1 LKNESAAIYGA
12 LAKGG
17 IILDQVALERA
28 TTRKVTLR
36 LIPFLFL
43 CFIIAILDRVNI
55 GFAALQMNEDLGFSN
70 AVFGLGAGIFFLGYF
85 LLEVPGS
92 AMMTKIGARKWISR
106 IMVTWAI
113 IAILMAFVQTPMQFY
128 AARFVLGIAE
138 ASFYPCMVAYLSGFY
153 QTKHHAKAIA
163 GFMLA
168 IPGANALGAPL
179 STFLLGIDWLGFSG
193 WQWLFILEAIP
204 ALILGIIC
212 FFYLDD
218 RLEDVKWL
226 NKEEKTWLIDVVTKE
241 NLEKQQVKHYT
252 FWQALKDRDVLILS
266 LGYFCWMMGYYG
278 INMFLPTISKGLSET
293 TSLSTQSIGWIL
305 GLMYACA
312 MVVMILVG
320 NHSDKKN
327 ERRWHVAVCLTT
339 SAVAM
344 IISTYFYSSS
354 ILVSFVFLTIA
365 LCGAFGAYSP
375 FWAIPPS
382 FLTGAAAGGAIA
394 MINSIGNLGGF
405 FGPYLVGY
413 IKDTTGS
420 FNTSMIF
427 LGISMIISSLIIVFL
442 VKQSGKALSLEEKK
456 LKQIS

>member
-1 LKNESAAIYGA
+1 MNQLE
-12 LAKGG
+12 
-17 IILDQVALERA
+17 LERS

-70 AVFGLGAGIFFLGYF
+70 AVFGLGAGIFFIGYF

-113 IAILMAFVQTPMQFY
+113 IAIFMAFVQTPTQFY
-128 AARFVLGIAE
+128 IARFLLGVAE
-138 ASFYPCMVAYLSGFY
+138 ASFYPCMVYYLSGFF

-168 IPGANALGAPL
+168 IPGANAIGAPL
-179 STFLLGIDWLGFSG
+179 STFLLGIDWLGLAG

-204 ALILGIIC
+204 AFILGIIC
-212 FFYLDD
+212 YFYLDD
-218 RLEDVKWL
+218 RLEDVNWL
-226 NKEEKTWLIDVVTKE
+226 NRNEKEWLMSVIAKERQEKEE
-241 NLEKQQVKHYT
+241 VKHYT
-252 FWQALKDRDVLILS
+252 FAQALKDRDVLILS
-266 LGYFCWMMGYYG
+266 IGYFCWMVGYYG
-278 INMFLPTISKGLSET
+278 INMFLPTISQGLVEA
-293 TSLSTQSIGWIL
+293 TSLSTQGMGWVL
-305 GLMYACA
+305 GLMYTIA
-312 MVVMILVG
+312 MVVMIMVG

-327 ERRWHVAVCLTT
+327 ERRWHVAICLTI

-344 IISTYFYSSS
+344 IASSYVASTS
-354 ILVSFVFLTIA
+354 IVLSFIFLTIA

-394 MINSIGNLGGF
+394 LINSVGNLGGF
-405 FGPYLVGY
+405 FGPYIVGY
-413 IKDTTGS
+413 IKDVTGS

-427 LGISMIISSLIIVFL
+427 LGVSLVIGAVIILFL
-442 VKQSGKALSLEEKK
+442 VKQSGKAVSHKVEEDIEQSD
-456 LKQIS
+456 LKNSINT

>member
-1 LKNESAAIYGA
+1 M
-12 LAKGG
+12 
-17 IILDQVALERA
+17 DQFALERSA
-28 TTRKVTLR
+28 TRKVTLR

-92 AMMTKIGARKWISR
+92 AMMTKVGARKWISR
-106 IMVTWAI
+106 IMVTWALL
-113 IAILMAFVQTPMQFY
+113 AVGMAFIQTPLQFY
-128 AARFVLGIAE
+128 TARFLLGVAE
-138 ASFYPCMVAYLSGFY
+138 ASFYPCMVFYLSGFY

-179 STFLLGIDWLGFSG
+179 STFLLGIDWFDIAG

-204 ALILGIIC
+204 AMILGIIC

-218 RLEDVKWL
+218 KIEDVEWL
-226 NKEEKTWLIDVVTKE
+226 NKDEKQWLIDVITKE

-252 FWQALKDRDVLILS
+252 FAQALKDRDVLILS
-266 LGYFCWMMGYYG
+266 AGYFCWMVGYYG
-278 INMFLPTISKGLSET
+278 INMFLPTISQGLSQT
-293 TSLSTQSIGWIL
+293 TGLSMQNMGWIL
-305 GLMYACA
+305 GLMYVCA
-312 MVVMILVG
+312 MVAMILVG

-327 ERRWHVAVCLTT
+327 ERRWHVAVCLTVSAIAMMISSYVAST
-339 SAVAM
+339 SIV
-344 IISTYFYSSS
+344 
-354 ILVSFVFLTIA
+354 LSFVFLTIA

-394 MINSIGNLGGF
+394 LINSVGNLGGF
-405 FGPYLVGY
+405 FGPYVVGY

-420 FNTSMIF
+420 FTTSMVF
-427 LGISMIISSLIIVFL
+427 MGISMIIGACIILFL
-442 VKQSGKALSLEEKK
+442 VKQSGKALNRNAEEELQK
-456 LKQIS
+456 IS